1 MIPLR
6 QSRRKGYEHY
16 VKNRSVQV
24 VFFDTL
30 DPFVSSQVHR
40 FDGEFVDAVVD
51 RVVGVAFDF
60 DPRDLVPRGLFQ
72 EVFPQIFVFD
82 RLFGCCAPPFA
93 LPVVEPT
100 FVEGAGEVGAV
111 GMERDAAGLFERAQG
126 FEGSRQFHAVIGGV
140 WGSAAED
147 ALVPAVFQHRRPAA
161 GAGISGTA
169 TVCIDDD
176 VFQKDGVMVFG
187 CLG

>member
-6 QSRRKGYEHY
+6 QSGREGYALY

-40 FDGEFVDAVVD
+40 VDGEFVDAVVD
-51 RVVGVAFDF
+51 RVVSVAFDF

-82 RLFGCCAPPFA
+82 RLF
-93 LPVVEPT
+93 
-100 FVEGAGEVGAV
+100 
-111 GMERDAAGLFERAQG
+111 
-126 FEGSRQFHAVIGGV
+126 
-140 WGSAAED
+140 
-147 ALVPAVFQHRRPAA
+147 
-161 GAGISGTA
+161 
-169 TVCIDDD
+169 
-176 VFQKDGVMVFG
+176 
-187 CLG
+187 